1 MTTMTRSLAW
11 RALPAPAIALPLLV
25 VAAALTGGFLLAL
38 PFSSSAS
45 AVLEG
50 AWDGAFGSPYAIG
63 ASLNRATV
71 LALVGLGFCWAYRC
85 RLVNVGGEG
94 QIALGGI
101 FAAALA
107 LNTSI
112 AMLPAPVSWL
122 LPVAGAA
129 LGGLLWGGIAG
140 IMKSRCGTNE
150 VISTL
155 MLSFVAAWLLYGLT
169 HSEAWLRQPMTS
181 STALPES
188 LEFALA
194 TRLPVIGRDGSPLH
208 IGLLATLGFSLAM
221 WFVLER
227 SVLGTTMLAVGLNER
242 AASQHGLRAPLHITL
257 ALAVAGAFGGLAGA
271 AMVLGE
277 QHNLKADFSSGYG
290 FDGLVV
296 GLLAR
301 GSPLAVLPY
310 ALFFGFLRSAG
321 ISLEIMARVPSSV
334 VVLIQGLIV
343 VLIAALAQARS
354 TRTH

>member
-1 MTTMTRSLAW
+1 L
-11 RALPAPAIALPLLV
+11 LPPAAFGLPLLV
-25 VAAALTGGFLLAL
+25 VAAALLGGFVLAL
-38 PFSSSAS
+38 PFSRGAG
-45 AVLEG
+45 AVLDA

-107 LNTSI
+107 LHGGAAGWPSP
-112 AMLPAPVSWL
+112 LSWL
-122 LPVAGAA
+122 VPVLGAA

-140 IMKSRCGTNE
+140 VMKARFGTNE

-155 MLSFVAAWLLYGLT
+155 MLSFVAAWLLYGVT
-169 HSEAWLRQPMTS
+169 HSEALLRQPMTS

-188 LEFALA
+188 LDIAPA
-194 TRLPVIGRDGSPLH
+194 TRLPLLGSDGSPLH
-208 IGLLATLGFSLAM
+208 LGLLATLGSAAAL
-221 WFVLER
+221 WLVLER
-227 SVLGTTMLAVGLNER
+227 SVLGTTLRAVGLNDR
-242 AASQHGLRAPLHITL
+242 AAAQHGMPARLHITL

-343 VLIAALAQARS
+343 VLIAALAQGRPARM
-354 TRTH
+354 H